1 MGPTSFTGIVYETS
15 IEMGYFFIGAH
26 PSCELRHPPA
36 WDHSRTQQTTSDPS
50 EPVDTSDPSGT
61 TDPADP
67 SNTGTACESNDD
79 CAPGICGEDGTC
91 QPRDLACFSDAD
103 CFDDEYCAFPSG
115 SSYDPALAGAC
126 TPVYWAEECPLGQ
139 ECIDGR
145 CFSNYDCDPLPTAAT
160 APQMKCVTAKPG
172 PATHF
177 QAYATSVSSAHV
189 IGSAI
194 AATCLNLDN
203 LGGCSVDSDCANQ
216 AGCENG
222 CSCVSGACQPDG
234 ACTTASD
241 CPAGSYCA
249 QGLCQPAPPCS
260 TDSDC
265 SPYGLVCEN
274 GDCTNPPPCGPNNTC
289 PEGQVCATN
298 YDPPACLPEGAG
310 QCSRDEQCPA
320 DQYCDLF
327 SATCAPGCRQGNCPA
342 GQFCN
347 QQHVCVDGNGSAIG
361 DACSDNNQCPG
372 GTTCAY
378 NDPSAG
384 LTCDLLP
391 IGDCSKSCK
400 QVCDLATSI
409 IIDTCTHKGRLAVVT
424 VQRRLSSTNSSARF
438 SAQRPRVCAIQ
449 AAILDR
455 IGFQTGLFFDDWP

>member
-1 MGPTSFTGIVYETS
+1 MKQASTWAIFLLALTLVVSCGTRRPGTTQDPT
-15 IEMGYFFIGAH
+15 
-26 PSCELRHPPA
+26 
-36 WDHSRTQQTTSDPS
+36 TTSDPS

-126 TPVYWAEECPLGQ
+126 TPACTGPEECPLGQ

-145 CFSNYDCDPLPTAAT
+145 CFSNYDCDPASNSCDCPPDEVCNGQTRTCNALP
-160 APQMKCVTAKPG
+160 
-172 PATHF
+172 
-177 QAYATSVSSAHV
+177 SVCYFSEQCPCDWICDSSNV
-189 IGSAI
+189 
-194 AATCLNLDN
+194 CLNLDN

-265 SPYGLVCEN
+265 SPYGLICEN

-409 IIDTCTHKGRLAVVT
+409 IIDTCPQGEACGGDSATQALINQLFGSLLGSETASVCYP
-424 VQRRLSSTNSSARF
+424 SSN
-438 SAQRPRVCAIQ
+438 P
-449 AAILDR
+449 
-455 IGFQTGLFFDDWP
+455 